1 MAAWAHAVMCVDAS
15 QVMSGEMP
23 PALLMAI
30 WLGDEPWVNALH
42 VVSTRTALSAERTD
56 DEPSRLTSRLEM

>member
-30 WLGDEPWVNALH
+30 WLGDEP
-42 VVSTRTALSAERTD
+42 
-56 DEPSRLTSRLEM
+56 